1 MIGTEYIKLL
11 LSAKTFRV
19 IIKIGSI
26 PFAGFGPKWLLWFYH
41 KSKVT
46 MGKSRHFFGQP
57 IYGQLIKSLDREKI
71 VEISRKHGGER
82 YVKSFDGFTHLATM
96 LYAVIMR
103 FDSLREIEASMLA
116 EVRKLHHVGIKTVPK
131 RSTLSDANARRSEKF
146 FEEVYRD
153 LYEANKGK
161 LTSDSRRN
169 GTEGWIKRLRIIDS
183 TTITLFSNA
192 IFKGVG
198 RHPKT
203 GKKKGG
209 IKVHSVIHANEG
221 VHCDVQ
227 FTSAATNDSFML
239 APGHYG
245 QDEIVALDRAYI
257 NYAKFEELTD
267 RNVVY
272 VTKMKKNLHYEILV
286 DCMNQNQDGLMEYRE
301 QVVVFR
307 KGAINH
313 IARILTYVDIK
324 KGKQPKLISLLTN
337 DFDMPLETIVAI
349 YRRRWQIE
357 SLFKQI
363 KQNFPLRYFYGES
376 ANAIKIQIWVT
387 LIANLLLSVLQSSLQ
402 RHWSFSGLAT
412 MVRIMLMYYINLES
426 FFNQPDA
433 DFKIMLVETAEPP
446 PESTEK
452 A

>member
-1 MIGTEYIKLL
+1 MQE
-11 LSAKTFRV
+11 SALYGYFGVAKQT
-19 IIKIGSI
+19 IITMS
-26 PFAGFGPKWLLWFYH
+26 
-41 KSKVT
+41 KS
-46 MGKSRHFFGQP
+46 SNFFGQP

-71 VEISRKHGGER
+71 VEISRKHGGEK
-82 YVKSFDGFTHLATM
+82 YVKSFDGYTHLLTM
-96 LYAVIMR
+96 LYAVIQR
-103 FDSLREIEASMLA
+103 FDSLREIETSMTA
-116 EVRKLHHVGIKTVPK
+116 EVRKLRHVGIETVPR

-153 LYEANKGK
+153 LYAANKDI
-161 LTSDSRRN
+161 LSSDSRRN
-169 GTEGWIKRLRIIDS
+169 GTEEWIKQLRIIDS

-192 IFKGVG
+192 IFEGVG

-221 VHCDVQ
+221 VPCDVQ

-239 APGHYG
+239 ALSHYSHN
-245 QDEIVALDRAYI
+245 DIVALDRAYI

-267 RNVVY
+267 RGVVY
-272 VTKMKKNLHYEILV
+272 VTKMKKNLSYEILV
-286 DCMNQNQDGLMEYRE
+286 DCMYQNPQGHMEYRE

-307 KGAINH
+307 KDGINH
-313 IARILTYVDIK
+313 IARIITYVDIK
-324 KGKQPKLISLLTN
+324 KGKKPKLISLLTN
-337 DFDMPLETIVAI
+337 DFDMQLQTIVAI

-387 LIANLLLSVLQSSLQ
+387 LIANLLLSVLQSTLQ
-402 RHWSFSGLAT
+402 RRWSFSGLAT
-412 MVRIMLMYYINLES
+412 IVRIILMYYLNLEK
-426 FFNQPDA
+426 FLNQPDA
-433 DFKIMLVETAEPP
+433 DLKIMLVEAAESPP
-446 PESTEK
+446 KDAENC
-452 A
+452 

>member
-1 MIGTEYIKLL
+1 
-11 LSAKTFRV
+11 
-19 IIKIGSI
+19 
-26 PFAGFGPKWLLWFYH
+26 
-41 KSKVT
+41 
-46 MGKSRHFFGQP
+46 MGKSSNFFGQP

-71 VEISRKHGGER
+71 IEKSRKHGGEK
-82 YVKSFDGFTHLATM
+82 YVKSFDGYTHLLTM
-96 LYAVIMR
+96 LYAVIQR
-103 FDSLREIEASMLA
+103 FDSLREIETSMTA
-116 EVRKLHHVGIKTVPK
+116 EVRKLHHVGIDTVPK

-153 LYEANKGK
+153 LYDENRDI
-161 LTSDSRRN
+161 LSSDSRRGGN
-169 GTEGWIKRLRIIDS
+169 EEWMKRLRIIDS
-183 TTITLFSNA
+183 TTVSLFSNT

-209 IKVHSVIHANEG
+209 IKVHAVICANEG
-221 VHCDVQ
+221 VPCDVQ

-239 APGHYG
+239 APSHYSHN
-245 QDEIVALDRAYI
+245 EIAAMDRAYI

-267 RNVVY
+267 RGVVY
-272 VTKMKKNLHYEILV
+272 VTKMKKNLNYEVLV
-286 DCMNQNQDGLMEYRE
+286 DCMHQNPQGFMEYRE

-307 KGAINH
+307 KGDINH
-313 IARILTYVDIK
+313 IARIITYVDIK
-324 KGKQPKLISLLTN
+324 KGRQPKLISLLTN

-376 ANAIKIQIWVT
+376 ADAIKIQIWVT
-387 LIANLLLSVLQSSLQ
+387 LIANLLLSVLQSTLQ

-412 MVRIMLMYYINLES
+412 MVRIVLMYYLHLEK
-426 FFNQPDA
+426 FLNQPDA
-433 DFKIMLVETAEPP
+433 DLNNMLAEASEPP
-446 PESTEK
+446 PESIEI
-452 A
+452 

>member
-1 MIGTEYIKLL
+1 M
-11 LSAKTFRV
+11 V
-19 IIKIGSI
+19 ILVSSNKPLI
-26 PFAGFGPKWLLWFYH
+26 
-41 KSKVT
+41 T
-46 MGKSRHFFGQP
+46 MGKSSNFFGQP

-71 VEISRKHGGER
+71 IEKSRKHGGEK
-82 YVKSFDGFTHLATM
+82 YVKSFDGYTHLLTM
-96 LYAVIMR
+96 LYAVIQR
-103 FDSLREIEASMLA
+103 FDSLREIETSMTA
-116 EVRKLHHVGIKTVPK
+116 EVRKLHHVGIDTVPK

-153 LYEANKGK
+153 LYDENRDI
-161 LTSDSRRN
+161 LSSDSRRGGN
-169 GTEGWIKRLRIIDS
+169 EEWMKRLRIIDS
-183 TTITLFSNA
+183 TTVSLFSNT

-209 IKVHSVIHANEG
+209 IKVHAVICANEG
-221 VHCDVQ
+221 VPCDVQ

-239 APGHYG
+239 APSHYSHN
-245 QDEIVALDRAYI
+245 EIAAMDRAYI

-267 RNVVY
+267 RGVVY
-272 VTKMKKNLHYEILV
+272 VTKMKKNLNYEVLV
-286 DCMNQNQDGLMEYRE
+286 DCMHQNPQGFMEYRE

-307 KGAINH
+307 KGDINH
-313 IARILTYVDIK
+313 IARIITYVDIK
-324 KGKQPKLISLLTN
+324 KGRQPKLISLLTN

-363 KQNFPLRYFYGES
+363 KQTFPLRYFYGES

-387 LIANLLLSVLQSSLQ
+387 LIANLLLSVLQSTLQ

-412 MVRIMLMYYINLES
+412 MVRIVLMYYLHLEK
-426 FFNQPDA
+426 FLNQPDA
-433 DFKIMLVETAEPP
+433 DLNNMLAEASEPP
-446 PESTEK
+446 PESIEI
-452 A
+452 